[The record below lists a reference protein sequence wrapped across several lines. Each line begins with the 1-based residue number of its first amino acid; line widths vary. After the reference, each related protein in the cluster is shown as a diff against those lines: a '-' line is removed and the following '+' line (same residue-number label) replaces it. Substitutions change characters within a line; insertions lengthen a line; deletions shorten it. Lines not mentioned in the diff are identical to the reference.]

1 MAKTKISQFDATAS
15 NNTDINSVNVA
26 EGCPPSG
33 INNAIREMA
42 SLLKKQEVG
51 TDAMTSPD
59 IDGGTIDGATIGGS
73 SGVTIGVS
81 DGTVSAPS
89 IKFTSD
95 TNTGIYRGGTD
106 ILKFV
111 TAGTDAVTITAS
123 QQVGIGASSIGGVG
137 TPKAFIKQSTT
148 SFYEGLLV
156 SANAND
162 NVISVGHTGTEAVIG
177 STYGT
182 SGSFTPITF
191 KTSNNDRL
199 NIASNGD
206 ISFYEDTGSSPKF
219 LWDSSLEMAVIGD
232 LNTTAYGGGLVVA
245 TPTGSHITVADS
257 VSGERLHLAGSGGST
272 TVGSKSNHDLQFITN
287 DTLAVT
293 IDTSQ
298 NLLVGTTDSLIW
310 NESATDN
317 SKEGVVIEPKS
328 LQISRYQD
336 TQALFNRQGN
346 DGKNLIFAQDGV
358 EVGSI
363 GTNAGI
369 LYIGSPEGTDAFL
382 GFGNDIIRPVTSAGA
397 SRDNAIDLGYN
408 GMRFRDLYLSGGLV
422 LDDNP
427 TAVGGSVTSKTLDDY
442 EEGTWTPAIYYQNAD
457 DLTNSTNVTQSG
469 MYTKIGNIVTAT
481 GYLKWSATDA
491 RANDNIGVSG
501 FPFTASNSA
510 PSSETRWIAPMQYQ
524 NTSYPTSSAQVYVI
538 LSNNA
543 TVSQFAT
550 AHGTGNLGDDFGQNT
565 NMIVKFTLTYH
576 TNQ

>member
-1 MAKTKISQFDATAS
+1 MAKTKISQFDAVAS

-298 NLLVGTTDSLIW
+298 NLLVGKTSYGSVTGTGGQIGAGGVAIFTSSNDAPLYLNRTSTDGDIVEFYKDGTT
-310 NESATDN
+310 
-317 SKEGVVIEPKS
+317 
-328 LQISRYQD
+328 
-336 TQALFNRQGN
+336 
-346 DGKNLIFAQDGV
+346 
-358 EVGSI
+358 VGSI
-363 GTNAGI
+363 GNAGARLFINSGNVGLNFAGDGSNQI
-369 LYIGSPEGTDAFL
+369 LPSNAGVNRDDAITLGTT
-382 GFGNDIIRPVTSAGA
+382 NV
-397 SRDNAIDLGYN
+397 
-408 GMRFRDLYLSGGLV
+408 RFKDLYLSGGVYLGGTASANL
-422 LDDNP
+422 LD
-427 TAVGGSVTSKTLDDY
+427 SY
-442 EEGTWTPAIYYQNAD
+442 EEGTWSPTISFGTATFAGTYYVKIGTQVTVWANVNDITATTGNDITIGNLPFTSRTQAGNVGSVLWRYFARTSAIDMISYI
-457 DLTNSTNVTQSG
+457 TSNSTNIQFFWCFNNDGDYDKVTYADGSG
-469 MYTKIGNIVTAT
+469 SQDMDMIITIT
-481 GYLKWSATDA
+481 
-491 RANDNIGVSG
+491 
-501 FPFTASNSA
+501 
-510 PSSETRWIAPMQYQ
+510 YQ
-524 NTSYPTSSAQVYVI
+524 TS
-538 LSNNA
+538 
-543 TVSQFAT
+543 
-550 AHGTGNLGDDFGQNT
+550 
-565 NMIVKFTLTYH
+565 
-576 TNQ
+576 

>member
-1 MAKTKISQFDATAS
+1 MAKTKISQFDAVAS

-408 GMRFRDLYLSGGLV
+408 GMRFRDLYLSGGVYL
-422 LDDNP
+422 
-427 TAVGGSVTSKTLDDY
+427 GGTGSANHLDDY
-442 EEGTWTPAIYYQNAD
+442 EEGSYTVGIFDAGSGGN
-457 DLTNSTNVTQSG
+457 QSPTTTTG
-469 MYTKIGNIVTAT
+469 YYTKIGDMVFFSFNIT
-481 GYLKWSATDA
+481 GIDITGLTSGNNASFSLPFTSSSTQNKNFCALVHVLASDVNWAGSQTQLSSFVGTSTS
-491 RANDNIGVSG
+491 RFQFWVSGDNIAVATVKVSEISSADFYVSG
-501 FPFTASNSA
+501 
-510 PSSETRWIAPMQYQ
+510 
-524 NTSYPTSSAQVYVI
+524 
-538 LSNNA
+538 
-543 TVSQFAT
+543 QFR
-550 AHGTGNLGDDFGQNT
+550 
-565 NMIVKFTLTYH
+565 V
-576 TNQ
+576 